1 MTKQTINRG
10 TAANDGTGDN
20 LRAGAAKI
28 NENFDEL
35 YTVLGDGTTLL
46 SGDYITTQSTSIL
59 TNKTINGPDN
69 TITNIPSSALAT
81 IPNTKLDNSTI
92 TITGDGAQTS
102 AVDLGDTLT
111 IEGGTGITTSVT
123 ADKVSIAIDGAVLTE
138 TSTDT
143 LTNKTISG
151 STNTLSSIAN
161 TSLANS
167 TVSYGGVQLNLGGVD
182 ATPAF
187 DLADAT
193 NYPTSSLSGTITNA
207 QLAGSISNDKLV
219 NSTIR
224 IGDDSS
230 TNFNIGLGESFEI
243 VGGSGI
249 TTAIDNNR
257 ISLSVA
263 SLPNTSLAN
272 SSITIGGSSVSLG
285 GTLST
290 TANLNLTGTSSIS
303 GTGTADLTGA
313 GSKIRFDFAGYGSLP
328 TAATYV
334 GAYAY
339 DSTGN
344 RPYYSSGSGWVRLL
358 DENASV
364 SAHTDVN
371 ITGVADGNVLAWSSA
386 QGRFNATAPTSG
398 SPLTIADEGGDLTT
412 AATKLDFV
420 GAGVTASGTGATKTI
435 TIAGGSGETL
445 TVESEGSALS
455 TTATTMDFVG
465 KTITASGSGAEK
477 TIDVRPTTTILDVN
491 YDGSSAY
498 RFTSHYGTNN
508 NPTIYTKQGQT
519 IAFNLSALAG
529 SHPFALQTI
538 SGAYSSGNRVSD
550 GLTHVASDGT
560 VTTGVSANGKTNGVL
575 YWDVPHDS
583 ATVYYVCTSHGA
595 MNGTLEVARKEGG
608 KLLQQVNT
616 QTGAVSTGTTIF
628 PEDDSI
634 PQNTEGDEYMT
645 LSITPKSATSVIN
658 IEVHVFYSQS
668 TGTRSGIGL
677 FKDSD
682 ADALAFT
689 SNFIKDS
696 TSMSNMQVFY
706 SETSG
711 NTTARTY
718 KVRCGNI
725 QNAGTF
731 TFNGQ
736 SGNRKFGG
744 TVLSTIRILEIEA

>member
-1 MTKQTINRG
+1 MGKKVINRG
-10 TAANDGTGDN
+10 ISANDGSGDN
-20 LRAGAAKI
+20 LRAGALKI
-28 NENFDEL
+28 NDNFDEL
-35 YTVLGDGTTLL
+35 YTALGDGSTLL
-46 SGDYITTQSTSIL
+46 TGTYVTTSANQVL
-59 TNKTINGPDN
+59 ANKTISGATN
-69 TITNIPSSALAT
+69 TITNIPSSALST
-81 IPNTKLDNSTI
+81 LPNSKLDNSSI
-92 TITGDGAQTS
+92 TIGDDTS
-102 AVDLGDTLT
+102 TNFNVELGGSFEIVGGSGINTAIT
-111 IEGGTGITTSVT
+111 NNRIELSTDGSIVT
-123 ADKVSIAIDGAVLTE
+123 ES
-138 TSTDT
+138 STDT

-151 STNTLSSIAN
+151 ATNTFNQIPNSALDNSSISIGGV
-161 TSLANS
+161 SLA
-167 TVSYGGVQLNLGGVD
+167 LGGTD
-182 ATPAF
+182 ATPA
-187 DLADAT
+187 LNLSDAT
-193 NYPTSSLSGTITNA
+193 SYPTTSLVGTIENA
-207 QLAGSISNDKLV
+207 QLTGSITNDKLV
-219 NSTIR
+219 NSKII
-224 IGDDSS
+224 IGDNTS
-230 TNFNIGLGESFEI
+230 TNFEVNLGESFEI
-243 VGGSGI
+243 VGNSPI
-249 TTAIDNNR
+249 STAINNNR
-257 ISLSVA
+257 IELSLGSI
-263 SLPNTSLAN
+263 PNSTLAN
-272 SSITIGGSSVSLG
+272 SSITLGTDAISLG
-285 GTLST
+285 GST
-290 TANLNLTGTSSIS
+290 TSIAGLSLTGS
-303 GTGTADLTGA
+303 GTVDLTGA
-313 GSKIRFDFAGYGSLP
+313 GSKLRFDFAGYGSLP
-328 TAATYV
+328 AFGTYPGMFAFDTV
-334 GAYAY
+334 
-339 DSTGN
+339 GN
-344 RPYYSSGSGWVRLL
+344 RPYYSSGSGWVRIL
-358 DENASV
+358 DENASI

-371 ITGVADGNVLAWSSA
+371 TTGIADGYILEFSSA
-386 QGRFNATAPTSG
+386 QGRFNAVANTSG
-398 SPLTIADEGGDLTT
+398 SALTVADEGSDLST

-435 TIAGGSGETL
+435 TIGSGETL

-616 QTGAVSTGTTIF
+616 QTGAVATGTTIF

-645 LSITPKSATSVIN
+645 LTITPKSATSVLN

-668 TGTRSGIGL
+668 TGTRGGCGI

-689 SNFIKDS
+689 SNFIKDA
-696 TSMSNMQVFY
+696 TSMGNMQVFY

>member
-1 MTKQTINRG
+1 MAKAVINRG
-10 TAANDGTGDN
+10 SSANDGSGDN
-20 LRAGAAKI
+20 LRAGALKI
-28 NENFDEL
+28 NSNFTEL
-35 YTVLGDGTTLL
+35 YTALGDGSTLASGNYVTT
-46 SGDYITTQSTSIL
+46 SDSQIL
-59 TNKTINGPDN
+59 TNKTISGSAN
-69 TITNIPSSALAT
+69 TITNIPNSALAS
-81 IPNTKLDNSTI
+81 IDNTKLTNSTVS
-92 TITGDGAQTS
+92 ITGDTGTH
-102 AVDLGDTLT
+102 AVDLGDTIT
-111 IEGGTGITTSVT
+111 FEGGSGITTTVT
-123 ADKVSIAIDGAVLTE
+123 ADKVSFATDGTIVTE
-138 TSTDT
+138 NSTDT
-143 LTNKTISG
+143 LTNKTISA
-151 STNTLSSIAN
+151 TDNTLQNIGNA
-161 TSLANS
+161 SLTNN
-167 TVSYGGVQLNLGGVD
+167 TVSYGGISLALGGTD

>member
-10 TAANDGTGDN
+10 SAANDGTGDN
-20 LRAGAAKI
+20 LRAGALKV
-28 NENFDEL
+28 NENFNEL

-46 SGDYITTQSTSIL
+46 SGNYITDASTSTL
-59 TNKTINGPDN
+59 TNKSISGSSN
-69 TITNIPSSALAT
+69 TFTNIPSSALST
-81 IPNTKLDNSTI
+81 LPNAKLDNSTI
-92 TITGDGAQTS
+92 TVTGDTGS
-102 AVDLGDTLT
+102 HAVDLGDTLT
-111 IEGGTGITTSVT
+111 VEGGTGIATTVT
-123 ADKVSIAIDGAVLTE
+123 ADKVSIAIDGVVLTE

-151 STNTLSSIAN
+151 TDNTLQNIAN
-161 TSLANS
+161 ASLTNN
-167 TVSYGGVQLNLGGVD
+167 TVSYGGVSLALGGTD

-193 NYPTSSLSGTITNA
+193 NYPTSSLSGTITNT

-219 NSTIR
+219 NKKIT
-224 IGDDSS
+224 IGDDTS
-230 TNFNIGLGESFEI
+230 TNFDIDLGGSFEI
-243 VGGSGI
+243 VGGSGVS
-249 TTAIDNNR
+249 TAITNNR
-257 ISLSVA
+257 IELSVA

-272 SSITIGGSSVSLG
+272 SSITIGDTATALG
-285 GTLST
+285 GTLSS
-290 TANLNLTGTSSIS
+290 TANLNLTGTSSLS
-303 GTGTADLTGA
+303 GTGTIDLTGA

-364 SAHTDVN
+364 SSHTDVN

-386 QGRFNATAPTSG
+386 QGRFNVTAPTSG
-398 SPLTIADEGGDLTT
+398 SPLTIADEGSDLST

-435 TIAGGSGETL
+435 TIAASGGETL

-529 SHPFALQTI
+529 SHPFVLQNI
-538 SGAYSSGNRVSD
+538 SGAYSSANRISD

-560 VTTGVSANGKTNGVL
+560 VTTGLSAQGKTNGVL

-583 ATVYYVCTSHGA
+583 ATVYYVCSSHSA
-595 MNGTLEVARKEGG
+595 MKGTLEVARKEGG

-634 PQNTEGDEYMT
+634 PQNTEGSEFMT

-668 TGTRSGIGL
+668 AGTRGGLGL
-677 FKDSD
+677 FKDTD

-689 SNFIKDS
+689 SNFIKDV
-696 TSMSNMQVFY
+696 TSMGNMQVFY

-736 SGNRKFGG
+736 GGNRKFGG

>member
-1 MTKQTINRG
+1 MAKSIINRG
-10 TAANDGTGDN
+10 SSANDGTGDN
-20 LRAGAAKI
+20 LRAGAQKV
-28 NENFDEL
+28 NDNFNEL
-35 YTVLGDGTTLL
+35 YTALGDGTNLTA
-46 SGDYITTQSTSIL
+46 GNYITDSSTSTL
-59 TNKTINGPDN
+59 TNKSISGSSN
-69 TITNIPSSALAT
+69 TFTNIPSSAFSSL
-81 IPNTKLDNSTI
+81 PNSKLDNSTVS
-92 TITGDGAQTS
+92 ITGDTGTH
-102 AVDLGDTLT
+102 AVDLGDTIT
-111 IEGGTGITTSVT
+111 FEGGSGITTTVT
-123 ADKVSIAIDGAVLTE
+123 ADKVSFATDGSIVTE

-151 STNTLSSIAN
+151 STNTLSSIDN
-161 TSLANS
+161 TSLTNS
-167 TVSYGGVQLNLGGVD
+167 TVSYGGVQLSLGGVD

-219 NSTIR
+219 NKKIT
-224 IGDDSS
+224 IGDDTS
-230 TNFNIGLGESFEI
+230 TNFDVNLGDSFEI
-243 VGGSGI
+243 IGGSGVS
-249 TTAIDNNR
+249 TAITNNR
-257 ISLSVA
+257 IELSVSA
-263 SLPNTSLAN
+263 VPNTSLAN
-272 SSITIGGSSVSLG
+272 SSITIGGSSVALG

-290 TANLNLTGTSSIS
+290 TSNLNLTGTSSLS
-303 GTGTADLTGA
+303 GTGTVDLTGA
-313 GSKIRFDFAGYGSLP
+313 GSKIRFDFAGFGSLP
-328 TAATYV
+328 TASTYV
-334 GAYAY
+334 GMYAY

-344 RPYYSSGSGWVRLL
+344 RPYYSSGSGWVRVL
-358 DENASV
+358 DENSSV

-371 ITGVADGNVLAWSSA
+371 ITGVSDGDVLTFSSA
-386 QGRFNATAPTSG
+386 QGRFNAVAPSG
-398 SPLTIADEGGDLTT
+398 GSSLTIE
-412 AATKLDFV
+412 
-420 GAGVTASGTGATKTI
+420 
-435 TIAGGSGETL
+435 E
-445 TVESEGSALS
+445 EGSALS
-455 TTATTMDFVG
+455 TAATTLDFVG

-595 MNGTLEVARKEGG
+595 MNGTLEVAKKEGG

-616 QTGAVSTGTTIF
+616 QTGAVATGTTIF

-658 IEVHVFYSQS
+658 IEAHVFYSNTNS
-668 TGTRSGIGL
+668 TRAGTGL

-689 SNFIKDS
+689 SNFVDDL

-718 KVRCGNI
+718 KIRCGNI
-725 QNAGTF
+725 QTAGTF

-736 SGNRKFGG
+736 GGNRKFGG

>member
-1 MTKQTINRG
+1 MAKNVINRG
-10 TAANDGTGDN
+10 SSANDGTGDN
-20 LRAGAAKI
+20 LRSGAEKI
-28 NENFDEL
+28 NANFDEL
-35 YTVLGDGTTLL
+35 YTALGDGSTLATGTYLTTSANQVLA
-46 SGDYITTQSTSIL
+46 
-59 TNKTINGPDN
+59 NKTISGATN
-69 TITNIPSSALAT
+69 TITNIPSSAFSSL
-81 IPNTKLDNSTI
+81 PNSKLDNSTVS
-92 TITGDGAQTS
+92 ITGDTGTH
-102 AVDLGDTLT
+102 AVDLGDTIT
-111 IEGGTGITTSVT
+111 FEGGSGITTTVT
-123 ADKVSIAIDGAVLTE
+123 ADKVSFATDGSIVTE
-138 TSTDT
+138 TSTDV

-151 STNTLSSIAN
+151 STNTIQSIDN
-161 TSLANS
+161 TSLTNS
-167 TVSYGGVQLNLGGVD
+167 TVSYGGVQLSLGGVD

-207 QLAGSISNDKLV
+207 QLAGSITNDKLV
-219 NSTIR
+219 NKKIT
-224 IGDDSS
+224 IGDDTS
-230 TNFNIGLGESFEI
+230 TNFDVNLGDSFEI
-243 VGGSGI
+243 IGGSGVS
-249 TTAIDNNR
+249 TAITNNR
-257 ISLSVA
+257 IELSVGN
-263 SLPNTSLAN
+263 LPNSSLTN
-272 SSITIGGSSVSLG
+272 NSITIGGSSVALG

-290 TANLNLTGTSSIS
+290 TSNLNLTGTSSLS
-303 GTGTADLTGA
+303 GTGTIDLTGA
-313 GSKIRFDFAGYGSLP
+313 GSKIRFDFSGYGSLP

-334 GAYAY
+334 GMYAY

-344 RPYYSSGSGWVRLL
+344 RPYYSSGAGWVRIL
-358 DENASV
+358 DENSSV
-364 SAHTDVN
+364 QDHTDVN
-371 ITGVADGNVLAWSSA
+371 MSGVADGNVLTWSSA
-386 QGRFNATAPTSG
+386 QGRFNAAAPSG
-398 SPLTIADEGGDLTT
+398 GGSSLTIE
-412 AATKLDFV
+412 
-420 GAGVTASGTGATKTI
+420 
-435 TIAGGSGETL
+435 E
-445 TVESEGSALS
+445 EGSALS
-455 TTATTMDFVG
+455 TAATTLDFVG

-616 QTGAVSTGTTIF
+616 QTGAVATGTTIF

-658 IEVHVFYSQS
+658 IEAHVFYSNTNS
-668 TGTRSGIGL
+668 TRAGTGL

-689 SNFIKDS
+689 SNFIDDL

-718 KVRCGNI
+718 KIRCGNI
-725 QNAGTF
+725 QTSGTF

-736 SGNRKFGG
+736 GGNRKFGG

>member
-1 MTKQTINRG
+1 MGKKVINRG
-10 TAANDGTGDN
+10 ISANDGSGDN
-20 LRAGAAKI
+20 LRAGALKI
-28 NENFDEL
+28 NENFDEI
-35 YTVLGDGTTLL
+35 YTALGDGSTLL
-46 SGDYITTQSTSIL
+46 TGTYVTTSANQVL
-59 TNKTINGPDN
+59 ANKTISGATN
-69 TITNIPSSALAT
+69 TISNIPSSALSSL
-81 IPNTKLDNSTI
+81 PNSKLDNSSI
-92 TITGDGAQTS
+92 TIGDDTS
-102 AVDLGDTLT
+102 TNFNVELGGSFEIVGGSGINTAIT
-111 IEGGTGITTSVT
+111 NNRIELSTDGSIVT
-123 ADKVSIAIDGAVLTE
+123 ES
-138 TSTDT
+138 STDT

-151 STNTLSSIAN
+151 ATNTFNQIPNSALDNSSISIGGV
-161 TSLANS
+161 SLA
-167 TVSYGGVQLNLGGVD
+167 LGGTD
-182 ATPAF
+182 ATPA
-187 DLADAT
+187 LNLSDAT
-193 NYPTSSLSGTITNA
+193 SYPTTALVGTIENA
-207 QLAGSISNDKLV
+207 QLTGSITNDKLV
-219 NSTIR
+219 NSKII
-224 IGDDSS
+224 IGDNTS
-230 TNFNIGLGESFEI
+230 TNFEVNLGESFEI
-243 VGGSGI
+243 VGNSPI
-249 TTAIDNNR
+249 STAIDNNR
-257 ISLSVA
+257 IELSLGSI
-263 SLPNTSLAN
+263 PNSTLAN
-272 SSITIGGSSVSLG
+272 SSITLGTDAISLG
-285 GTLST
+285 GST
-290 TANLNLTGTSSIS
+290 TSIAGLSLTGS
-303 GTGTADLTGA
+303 GTVDLTGA
-313 GSKIRFDFAGYGSLP
+313 GSKLRFDFAGYGSLP
-328 TAATYV
+328 AFGTYPGMFAFDTV
-334 GAYAY
+334 
-339 DSTGN
+339 GN
-344 RPYYSSGSGWVRLL
+344 RPYYSSGSGWVRIL
-358 DENASV
+358 DENASI

-371 ITGVADGNVLAWSSA
+371 TTGIADGYILEFSSA
-386 QGRFNATAPTSG
+386 QGRFNAVANTSG
-398 SPLTIADEGGDLTT
+398 SALTVADEGSDLST

-498 RFTSHYGTNN
+498 RFTSHYGTTN

-560 VTTGVSANGKTNGVL
+560 VSTGLSANGKTNGVL

-608 KLLQQVNT
+608 KLLQQVHT
-616 QTGAVSTGTTIF
+616 QTGAVNTGTTIF

-658 IEVHVFYSQS
+658 IEAHVFYSNTNS
-668 TGTRSGIGL
+668 TRAGLGL

-689 SNFIKDS
+689 SNFIDDL

-725 QNAGTF
+725 QTAGTF

-736 SGNRKFGG
+736 GGNRKFGG

>member
-1 MTKQTINRG
+1 MGKQSVFRG
-10 TAANDGTGDN
+10 ITANDGLGDN
-20 LRAGAAKI
+20 LREGARKI

-35 YTVLGDGTTLL
+35 YTALGDGSTLSAGTYVTTNEVQT
-46 SGDYITTQSTSIL
+46 I
-59 TNKTINGPDN
+59 TNKTIDGGSN
-69 TITNIPSSALAT
+69 TITNLPASALAF
-81 IPNTKLDNSTI
+81 NSI
-92 TITGDGAQTS
+92 TIGDDTS
-102 AVDLGDTLT
+102 TNFNVELGGSFEIVGGSGINTAIT
-111 IEGGTGITTSVT
+111 NNRIELSTDGSIVT
-123 ADKVSIAIDGAVLTE
+123 ES
-138 TSTDT
+138 STDT

-151 STNTLSSIAN
+151 ATNTFNQIPNSALDNSSISIGGV
-161 TSLANS
+161 SLA
-167 TVSYGGVQLNLGGVD
+167 LGGTD
-182 ATPAF
+182 ATPA
-187 DLADAT
+187 LNLSDAT
-193 NYPTSSLSGTITNA
+193 SYPTTSLVGTIENA
-207 QLAGSISNDKLV
+207 QLTGSITNDKLV
-219 NSTIR
+219 NSKII
-224 IGDDSS
+224 IGDNTS
-230 TNFNIGLGESFEI
+230 TNFEVNLGESFEI
-243 VGGSGI
+243 VGNSPI
-249 TTAIDNNR
+249 STAIDNNR
-257 ISLSVA
+257 IELSLGSI
-263 SLPNTSLAN
+263 PNSTLAN
-272 SSITIGGSSVSLG
+272 SSITLGTDAISLG
-285 GTLST
+285 GST
-290 TANLNLTGTSSIS
+290 TSIAGLSLTGS
-303 GTGTADLTGA
+303 GTVDLTGA
-313 GSKIRFDFAGYGSLP
+313 GSKMRFDFAGYGSLP
-328 TAATYV
+328 AFGTYPGMFAFDTV
-334 GAYAY
+334 
-339 DSTGN
+339 GN
-344 RPYYSSGSGWVRLL
+344 RPYYSSGSGWVRIL
-358 DENASV
+358 DENASI

-371 ITGVADGNVLAWSSA
+371 TTGIADGYILEFSSA
-386 QGRFNATAPTSG
+386 QGRFNAVANTSG
-398 SPLTIADEGGDLTT
+398 SALTVADEGSDLST

-498 RFTSHYGTNN
+498 RFTSHYGTTN

-529 SHPFALQTI
+529 SHPFVLQSI

-560 VTTGVSANGKTNGVL
+560 VSTGLSAQGKTNGVL

-583 ATVYYVCTSHGA
+583 PTVYYVCSSHGA

-616 QTGAVSTGTTIF
+616 QTGAVATGTTIF

-658 IEVHVFYSQS
+658 IEAHVFYSNTNS
-668 TGTRSGIGL
+668 TRAGLGL

-689 SNFIKDS
+689 SNFIDDL

-725 QNAGTF
+725 QTAGTF

-736 SGNRKFGG
+736 GGNRKFGG

>member
-1 MTKQTINRG
+1 MGKKVINRG
-10 TAANDGTGDN
+10 ISANDGSGDN
-20 LRAGAAKI
+20 LRAGALKI
-28 NENFDEL
+28 NENFDEI
-35 YTVLGDGTTLL
+35 YTALGDGSTLL
-46 SGDYITTQSTSIL
+46 TGTYVTTSANQVL
-59 TNKTINGPDN
+59 ANKTISGATN
-69 TITNIPSSALAT
+69 TISNIPSSALSSL
-81 IPNTKLDNSTI
+81 PNSKLDNSSI
-92 TITGDGAQTS
+92 T
-102 AVDLGDTLT
+102 
-111 IEGGTGITTSVT
+111 
-123 ADKVSIAIDGAVLTE
+123 
-138 TSTDT
+138 
-143 LTNKTISG
+143 
-151 STNTLSSIAN
+151 
-161 TSLANS
+161 
-167 TVSYGGVQLNLGGVD
+167 
-182 ATPAF
+182 
-187 DLADAT
+187 
-193 NYPTSSLSGTITNA
+193 
-207 QLAGSISNDKLV
+207 
-219 NSTIR
+219 
-224 IGDDSS
+224 IGDDTS
-230 TNFNIGLGESFEI
+230 TNFNVELGGSFEI

-249 TTAIDNNR
+249 NTAITNNRIELSTDGSIVTESSTDTLSNKTISGATNTFNQIPNSALDNNSISIGGVSLALGGTDATPALNLSDANSYPTTSLVGTIENAQLTGSITNDKLVNSKIIIGDNTSTNFEVNLGESFEIVGNSPISTAIDNNR
-257 ISLSVA
+257 IELSLGSI
-263 SLPNTSLAN
+263 PNSTLAN
-272 SSITIGGSSVSLG
+272 SSITLGTDAISLG
-285 GTLST
+285 GST
-290 TANLNLTGTSSIS
+290 TSIAGLSLTGS
-303 GTGTADLTGA
+303 GTVDLTGA
-313 GSKIRFDFAGYGSLP
+313 GSKLRFDFAGYGSLP
-328 TAATYV
+328 AFGTYPGMFAFDTV
-334 GAYAY
+334 
-339 DSTGN
+339 GN
-344 RPYYSSGSGWVRLL
+344 RPYYSSGSGWVRIL
-358 DENASV
+358 DENASI

-371 ITGVADGNVLAWSSA
+371 TTGIADGYILEFSSA
-386 QGRFNATAPTSG
+386 QGRFNAVANTSG
-398 SPLTIADEGGDLTT
+398 SALTVADEGSDLST

-420 GAGVTASGTGATKTI
+420 GAGVTASGTGSTKTI

-498 RFTSHYGTNN
+498 RFTSHYGTTN

-560 VTTGVSANGKTNGVL
+560 VSTGLSANGKTNGVL

-608 KLLQQVNT
+608 KLLQQVHT
-616 QTGAVSTGTTIF
+616 QTGAVNTGTTIF

-658 IEVHVFYSQS
+658 IEAHVFYSNTNS
-668 TGTRSGIGL
+668 TRAGLGL

-689 SNFIKDS
+689 SNFIDDL

-725 QNAGTF
+725 QTAGTF

-736 SGNRKFGG
+736 GGNRKFGG

>member
-1 MTKQTINRG
+1 MAKAVINRG
-10 TAANDGTGDN
+10 SSANDGSGDN
-20 LRAGAAKI
+20 LRAGALKI
-28 NENFDEL
+28 NSNFTEL
-35 YTVLGDGTTLL
+35 YTALGDGSTLASGNYVTT
-46 SGDYITTQSTSIL
+46 SDSQIL
-59 TNKTINGPDN
+59 TNKTISGSAN
-69 TITNIPSSALAT
+69 TITNIPNSALAS
-81 IPNTKLDNSTI
+81 IDNTKLTNSTVS
-92 TITGDGAQTS
+92 ITGDTGTH
-102 AVDLGDTLT
+102 AVDLGDTIT
-111 IEGGTGITTSVT
+111 FEGGSGITTTVT
-123 ADKVSIAIDGAVLTE
+123 ADKVSFATDGTIVTE
-138 TSTDT
+138 NSTDT
-143 LTNKTISG
+143 LTNKTISA
-151 STNTLSSIAN
+151 TDNTLQNIGNA
-161 TSLANS
+161 SLTNN
-167 TVSYGGVQLNLGGVD
+167 TVSYGGISLALGGTD

-386 QGRFNATAPTSG
+386 QGRFNVTAPTSG

-668 TGTRSGIGL
+668 AGTRSGIGL
-677 FKDSD
+677 FKDTD

-689 SNFIKDS
+689 SNFIKDV

-736 SGNRKFGG
+736 GGNRKFGG

>member
-1 MTKQTINRG
+1 MAKAVINRG
-10 TAANDGTGDN
+10 SSANDGSGDN
-20 LRAGAAKI
+20 LRAGALKI
-28 NENFDEL
+28 NSNFTEL
-35 YTVLGDGTTLL
+35 YTALGDGSTLASGNYVTT
-46 SGDYITTQSTSIL
+46 SDSQIL
-59 TNKTINGPDN
+59 TNKTISGSAN
-69 TITNIPSSALAT
+69 TITNIPNSALAS
-81 IPNTKLDNSTI
+81 IDNTKLTNSTVS
-92 TITGDGAQTS
+92 ITGDTGTH
-102 AVDLGDTLT
+102 AVDLGDTIT
-111 IEGGTGITTSVT
+111 FEGGSGITTTVT
-123 ADKVSIAIDGAVLTE
+123 ADKVSFATDGTIVTE
-138 TSTDT
+138 NSTDT
-143 LTNKTISG
+143 LTNKTISA
-151 STNTLSSIAN
+151 TDNTLQNIGNA
-161 TSLANS
+161 SLTNN
-167 TVSYGGVQLNLGGVD
+167 TVSYGGISLALGGTD

-290 TANLNLTGTSSIS
+290 TSNLNLTGTSSIS

>member
-1 MTKQTINRG
+1 MAKSIINRG
-10 TAANDGTGDN
+10 SSANDGTGDN
-20 LRAGAAKI
+20 LRAGAQKV
-28 NENFDEL
+28 NDNFNEL
-35 YTVLGDGTTLL
+35 YTALGDGTNLTA
-46 SGDYITTQSTSIL
+46 GNYITDSSTSTL
-59 TNKTINGPDN
+59 TNKSISGSSN
-69 TITNIPSSALAT
+69 TFTNIPSSAFSSL
-81 IPNTKLDNSTI
+81 PNSKLDNSTVS
-92 TITGDGAQTS
+92 ITGDTGTH
-102 AVDLGDTLT
+102 AVDLGDTIT
-111 IEGGTGITTSVT
+111 FEGGSGITTTVT
-123 ADKVSIAIDGAVLTE
+123 ADKVSFATDGSIVTE

-151 STNTLSSIAN
+151 STNTLSSIDN
-161 TSLANS
+161 TSLTNS
-167 TVSYGGVQLNLGGVD
+167 TVSYGGVQLSLGGVD

-219 NSTIR
+219 NKKIT
-224 IGDDSS
+224 IGDDTS
-230 TNFNIGLGESFEI
+230 TNFDVNLGDSFEI
-243 VGGSGI
+243 IGGSGVS
-249 TTAIDNNR
+249 TAITNNR
-257 ISLSVA
+257 IELSVSA
-263 SLPNTSLAN
+263 VPNTSLAN
-272 SSITIGGSSVSLG
+272 SSITIGGSSVALG

-290 TANLNLTGTSSIS
+290 TSNLNLTGTSSLS
-303 GTGTADLTGA
+303 GTGTVDLTGA
-313 GSKIRFDFAGYGSLP
+313 GSKIRFDFAGFGSLP
-328 TAATYV
+328 TASTYV
-334 GAYAY
+334 GMYAY

-344 RPYYSSGSGWVRLL
+344 RPYYSSGSGWVRVL
-358 DENASV
+358 DENSSV

-371 ITGVADGNVLAWSSA
+371 ITGVSDGDVLTFSSA
-386 QGRFNATAPTSG
+386 QGRFNAVAPSG
-398 SPLTIADEGGDLTT
+398 GGSSLTIE
-412 AATKLDFV
+412 
-420 GAGVTASGTGATKTI
+420 
-435 TIAGGSGETL
+435 E
-445 TVESEGSALS
+445 EGSALS
-455 TTATTMDFVG
+455 TAATTLDFVG

-595 MNGTLEVARKEGG
+595 MNGTLEVAKKEGG

-616 QTGAVSTGTTIF
+616 QTGAVATGTTIF

-658 IEVHVFYSQS
+658 IEAHVFYSNTNS
-668 TGTRSGIGL
+668 TRAGTGL

-689 SNFIKDS
+689 SNFVDDL

-718 KVRCGNI
+718 KIRCGNI
-725 QNAGTF
+725 QTAGTF

-736 SGNRKFGG
+736 GGNRKFGG

>member
-1 MTKQTINRG
+1 MGKKVINRG
-10 TAANDGTGDN
+10 ISANDGSGDN
-20 LRAGAAKI
+20 LRAGALKI
-28 NENFDEL
+28 NENFDEI
-35 YTVLGDGTTLL
+35 YTALGDGSTLL
-46 SGDYITTQSTSIL
+46 TGTYVTTSANQVL
-59 TNKTINGPDN
+59 ANKTISGATN
-69 TITNIPSSALAT
+69 TITNIPSSALST
-81 IPNTKLDNSTI
+81 LPNSKLDNSSI
-92 TITGDGAQTS
+92 TIGDDTS
-102 AVDLGDTLT
+102 TNFNVELGGSFEIVGGSGINTAIT
-111 IEGGTGITTSVT
+111 NNRIELSTDGSIVT
-123 ADKVSIAIDGAVLTE
+123 ES
-138 TSTDT
+138 STDT

-151 STNTLSSIAN
+151 ATNTFNQIPNSALDNSSISIGGV
-161 TSLANS
+161 SLA
-167 TVSYGGVQLNLGGVD
+167 LGGTD
-182 ATPAF
+182 ATPA
-187 DLADAT
+187 LNLSDAT
-193 NYPTSSLSGTITNA
+193 SYPTTALVGTIENA
-207 QLAGSISNDKLV
+207 QLTGSITNDKLV
-219 NSTIR
+219 NSKII
-224 IGDDSS
+224 IGDNTS
-230 TNFNIGLGESFEI
+230 TNFEVNLGESFEI
-243 VGGSGI
+243 VGNSPI
-249 TTAIDNNR
+249 STAIDNNR
-257 ISLSVA
+257 IELSLGSI
-263 SLPNTSLAN
+263 PNSTLAN
-272 SSITIGGSSVSLG
+272 SSITLGTDAISLG
-285 GTLST
+285 GST
-290 TANLNLTGTSSIS
+290 TSIAGLSLTGS
-303 GTGTADLTGA
+303 GTVDLTGA
-313 GSKIRFDFAGYGSLP
+313 GSKLRFDFAGYGSLP
-328 TAATYV
+328 AFGTYPGMFAFDTV
-334 GAYAY
+334 
-339 DSTGN
+339 GN
-344 RPYYSSGSGWVRLL
+344 RPYYSSGSGWVRIL
-358 DENASV
+358 DENASI

-371 ITGVADGNVLAWSSA
+371 TTGIADGYILEFSSA
-386 QGRFNATAPTSG
+386 QGRFNAVANTSG
-398 SPLTIADEGGDLTT
+398 SALTVADEGSDLST

-498 RFTSHYGTNN
+498 RFTSHYGTTN

-560 VTTGVSANGKTNGVL
+560 VSTGLSANGKTNGVL

-608 KLLQQVNT
+608 KLLQQVHT
-616 QTGAVSTGTTIF
+616 QTGAVNTGTTIF

-658 IEVHVFYSQS
+658 IEAHVFYSNTNS
-668 TGTRSGIGL
+668 TRAGLGL

-689 SNFIKDS
+689 SNFIDDL

-725 QNAGTF
+725 QTAGTF

-736 SGNRKFGG
+736 GGNRKFGG

>member
-1 MTKQTINRG
+1 MAKAVINRG
-10 TAANDGTGDN
+10 SSANDGSGDN
-20 LRAGAAKI
+20 LRAGALKI
-28 NENFDEL
+28 NSNFTEL
-35 YTVLGDGTTLL
+35 YTALGDGSTLASGNYVTT
-46 SGDYITTQSTSIL
+46 SDSQIL
-59 TNKTINGPDN
+59 TNKTISGSAN
-69 TITNIPSSALAT
+69 TITNIPNSALAS
-81 IPNTKLDNSTI
+81 IDNTKLTNSTVS
-92 TITGDGAQTS
+92 ITGDTGTH
-102 AVDLGDTLT
+102 AVDLGDTIT
-111 IEGGTGITTSVT
+111 FEGGSGITTTVT
-123 ADKVSIAIDGAVLTE
+123 ADKVSFATDGTIVTE
-138 TSTDT
+138 NSTDT
-143 LTNKTISG
+143 LTNKTISA
-151 STNTLSSIAN
+151 TDNTLQNIGNA
-161 TSLANS
+161 SLTNN
-167 TVSYGGVQLNLGGVD
+167 TVSYGGISLALGGTD

-386 QGRFNATAPTSG
+386 QGRFNVTAPTSG

>member
-1 MTKQTINRG
+1 MGKKVINRG
-10 TAANDGTGDN
+10 ISANDGSGDN
-20 LRAGAAKI
+20 LRAGALKI
-28 NENFDEL
+28 NENFDEI
-35 YTVLGDGTTLL
+35 YTALGDGSTLL
-46 SGDYITTQSTSIL
+46 TGTYVTTSANQVL
-59 TNKTINGPDN
+59 ANKTISGATN
-69 TITNIPSSALAT
+69 TITNIPSSALST
-81 IPNTKLDNSTI
+81 LPNSKLDNSSI
-92 TITGDGAQTS
+92 TIGDDTS
-102 AVDLGDTLT
+102 TNFNVELGGSFEIVGGSGINTAIT
-111 IEGGTGITTSVT
+111 NNRIELSTDGSIVT
-123 ADKVSIAIDGAVLTE
+123 ES
-138 TSTDT
+138 STDT

-151 STNTLSSIAN
+151 ATNTFNQIPNSALDNSSISIGGV
-161 TSLANS
+161 SLA
-167 TVSYGGVQLNLGGVD
+167 LGGTD
-182 ATPAF
+182 ATPA
-187 DLADAT
+187 LNLSDAT
-193 NYPTSSLSGTITNA
+193 SYPTTALVGTIENA
-207 QLAGSISNDKLV
+207 QLTGSITNDKLV
-219 NSTIR
+219 NSKII
-224 IGDDSS
+224 IGDNTS
-230 TNFNIGLGESFEI
+230 TNFEVNLGESFEI
-243 VGGSGI
+243 VGNSPI
-249 TTAIDNNR
+249 STAIDNNR
-257 ISLSVA
+257 IELSLGSI
-263 SLPNTSLAN
+263 PNSTLAN
-272 SSITIGGSSVSLG
+272 SSITLGTDAISLG
-285 GTLST
+285 GST
-290 TANLNLTGTSSIS
+290 TSIAGLSLTGS
-303 GTGTADLTGA
+303 GTVDLTGA
-313 GSKIRFDFAGYGSLP
+313 GSKLRFDFAGYGSLP
-328 TAATYV
+328 AFGTYPGMFAFDTV
-334 GAYAY
+334 
-339 DSTGN
+339 GN
-344 RPYYSSGSGWVRLL
+344 RPYYSSGSGWVRIL
-358 DENASV
+358 DENASI

-371 ITGVADGNVLAWSSA
+371 TTGIADGYILEFSSA
-386 QGRFNATAPTSG
+386 QGRFNAVANTSG
-398 SPLTIADEGGDLTT
+398 SALTVADEGSDLST

-498 RFTSHYGTNN
+498 RFTSHYGTTN

-560 VTTGVSANGKTNGVL
+560 VSTGLSANGKTNGVL

-608 KLLQQVNT
+608 KLLQQVHT
-616 QTGAVSTGTTIF
+616 QTGAVNTGTTIF

-658 IEVHVFYSQS
+658 IEAHVFYSNTNS
-668 TGTRSGIGL
+668 TRAGLGL

-689 SNFIKDS
+689 SNFIDDL

-725 QNAGTF
+725 QTAGTF